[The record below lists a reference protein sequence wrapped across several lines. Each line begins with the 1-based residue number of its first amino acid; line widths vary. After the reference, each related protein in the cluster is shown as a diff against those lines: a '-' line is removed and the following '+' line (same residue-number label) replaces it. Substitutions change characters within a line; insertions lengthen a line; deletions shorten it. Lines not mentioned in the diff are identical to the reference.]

1 MFIPDVYK
9 DVSYVLDDD
18 SYASAEYNDIV
29 RKRFVKAWESLVEG
43 YKVGYAPRHRPSH
56 VLTSFQDTF
65 TESNFRLFFGLALDV
80 LVRPWE
86 KFVMA
91 LKYTEVCSI
100 SLSSSLISSDLVNSS
115 VQFASIATCAQSRHT
130 SRRKPPSE
138 TSATSS
144 SVSNRS
150 RRCSTWTR

>member
-29 RKRFVKAWESLVEG
+29 RKRFVKAWEGLVEG
-43 YKVGYAPRHRPSH
+43 YKVGHAPRHRPSH
-56 VLTSFQDTF
+56 VLTSLQDTF

-100 SLSSSLISSDLVNSS
+100 SLSSSLISSDRVDSS
-115 VQFASIATCAQSRHT
+115 VQSASTATCVQSRLT
-130 SRRKPPSE
+130 SRHKLPSE
-138 TSATSS
+138 TFATSS
-144 SVSNRS
+144 YDSNRS
-150 RRCSTWTR
+150 RRYSTWTR

>member
-18 SYASAEYNDIV
+18 SYATAEYHDVV
-29 RKRFVKAWESLVEG
+29 RKRFIKAWEGLVDG
-43 YKVGYAPRHRPSH
+43 YKVSVVYSLREGILRRYDY
-56 VLTSFQDTF
+56 QDVF

-91 LKYTEVCSI
+91 LKYSEVC
-100 SLSSSLISSDLVNSS
+100 D
-115 VQFASIATCAQSRHT
+115 
-130 SRRKPPSE
+130 
-138 TSATSS
+138 SA
-144 SVSNRS
+144 R
-150 RRCSTWTR
+150 

>member
-18 SYASAEYNDIV
+18 SYAIAEMNDIV
-29 RKRFVKAWESLVEG
+29 RKRFIKAWEGLVEG
-43 YKVGYAPRHRPSH
+43 YKVGQFLKSNASGNSLYA
-56 VLTSFQDTF
+56 QDTF

-91 LKYTEVCSI
+91 LKYTEV
-100 SLSSSLISSDLVNSS
+100 
-115 VQFASIATCAQSRHT
+115 SRT
-130 SRRKPPSE
+130 QK
-138 TSATSS
+138 SA
-144 SVSNRS
+144 
-150 RRCSTWTR
+150 WQGAE